1 MKLSTTAMI
10 VALTACPTIS
20 FAGWFSRSETVQLIP
35 NLSIPQQLNDSMYVR
50 ATGTSPNLLGFCNDS
65 FLNAIG
71 RKVIGASNQTMLLL
85 TYDGAPLLTAKYEQD
100 GRNCKKE
107 YILSSNL
114 TGYLLLEKLNKEHKL
129 ILSYATN
136 EKVISLQNAVD
147 TFKYLS
153 ASTNVAAAI
162 IAKPAA
168 KELTS
173 IIDNAIASSA
183 STTDNQTITFLL
195 PDNDGKSKISL
206 SAQIGSERFYL
217 GDIYL
222 TKKNS
227 LLEDK
232 NADRIMNLQ
241 LDSNTTVIS
250 QLKERRTKEGIN
262 YTAGN
267 FSTIQNECASLKLNY
282 SEKLNSYDVQRL
294 LEAYL
299 LEQHRRFLSPRT
311 LELCLGHSLRDPQR
325 ELTFKAIADEL
336 APPTET
342 VDTYFVK
349 YLNPAEYDTLAP
361 PNIKVNDIDTN
372 LRVKTIADYVS
383 LQNVTPPN
391 CHTAVSSN
399 RVGFVQ
405 TIGSQPYYITA
416 TVDKFYTKSE
426 ANNGLKPKITSMS
439 ISSNPDIDY
448 TSIPKVTQCVS
459 EWKQSLN
466 SKGSWFSS
474 VDFLQY

>member
-1 MKLSTTAMI
+1 MKLLTTAMI
-10 VALTACPTIS
+10 VALTVCPTIS
-20 FAGWFSRSETVQLIP
+20 IASWFSRSETIQLTP
-35 NLSIPQQLNDSMYVR
+35 SLSVPQLLNDSMYVR

-100 GRNCKKE
+100 GRNCQKE

-114 TGYLLLEKLNKEHKL
+114 TGYLLLEKFNKEHKL
-129 ILSYATN
+129 KLSYATN

-147 TFKYLS
+147 TFKYIS
-153 ASTNVAAAI
+153 ASTNVAAAV
-162 IAKPAA
+162 IAKPAT

-173 IIDNAIASSA
+173 IVDNAIASSA

-195 PDNDGKSKISL
+195 PDNDGNSKISL
-206 SAQIGSERFYL
+206 SAQIGSEKYYL
-217 GDIYL
+217 ADIYL

-232 NADRIMNLQ
+232 TADRIMNLQ
-241 LDSNTTVIS
+241 LDSNTPAIS

-262 YTAGN
+262 YTPGN
-267 FSTIQNECASLKLNY
+267 FSTIQNECTNLKLNY
-282 SEKLNSYDVQRL
+282 SDKLNSYDMQRL

-311 LELCLGHSLRDPQR
+311 LELCLGHPLKDPQR

-349 YLNPAEYDTLAP
+349 YLNPAEYDALAT

-372 LRVKTIADYVS
+372 LRIKTMADYVS

-405 TIGSQPYYITA
+405 TVGSQPYYITA
-416 TVDKFYTKSE
+416 TVDKFYTKPE

-439 ISSNPDIDY
+439 ISSFLEMDY

-466 SKGSWFSS
+466 SKNSWFSS
-474 VDFLQY
+474 GDFRQH